1 MSIINESRV
10 AGTRRDLGTPES
22 HHWHT
27 MSTSGSD
34 CIVNMGN
41 GSRHAEDEEACI
53 AKLLQEALPNDSDQ
67 PTNPSGGLESQTST
81 PDNAKRRVD
90 LATPSLIKKRCLVTQ
105 LDEFNG
111 LEYAYCLPRSASDT
125 LVSSRETLSQPQTP
139 MANYLHSLIAWN
151 TTGTRS
157 GIP

>member
-1 MSIINESRV
+1 MLSVRV
-10 AGTRRDLGTPES
+10 AILRPPPSLAA
-22 HHWHT
+22 

-41 GSRHAEDEEACI
+41 GSLHAEDEEACI
-53 AKLLQEALPNDSDQ
+53 AKLLQEALANDSDQ
-67 PTNPSGGLESQTST
+67 PKTTTLSRGMESHTST

-105 LDEFNG
+105 LDELNG

-125 LVSSRETLSQPQTP
+125 LVSSRETLSQHQKP